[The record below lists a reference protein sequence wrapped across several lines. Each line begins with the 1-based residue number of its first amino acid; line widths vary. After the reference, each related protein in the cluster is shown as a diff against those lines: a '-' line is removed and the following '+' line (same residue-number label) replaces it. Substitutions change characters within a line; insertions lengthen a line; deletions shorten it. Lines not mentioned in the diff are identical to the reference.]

1 MSTILVT
8 GGAGFIGSHLVE
20 RLLKKGNEVIV
31 LDDLST
37 GIKGNIPS
45 GITFHEDTVLDYPAV
60 TYCVQKADKVFHL
73 AASVG
78 VENVLKNPTYCIKNN
93 IQGTENVL
101 KACKEHKKRVLI
113 TSTSEVYGKSPYQNQ
128 TETDDLVYGNPQNL
142 RWSYAASKLIDE
154 LTALGMYHA
163 GYLEVIVARL
173 FNTIGTR
180 QTGKYGMVVPRFID
194 AAKKGERLE
203 VYGHG
208 NQQRTFTSV
217 HDVVW
222 ALDKLMEKDEAVG
235 EVFNVGGV
243 CTTTI
248 ISLAKNIIK
257 LTGSDSMVG
266 LVPYTFVF
274 GEHFEDM
281 QSRIPSIQKI
291 KKLIGYNPERNL
303 NKILMEIINV

>member
-20 RLLKKGNEVIV
+20 RLLKKGNEVII

-37 GIKGNIPS
+37 GSFKNILS
-45 GITFHEDTVLDYPAV
+45 IYHKESVLDYTAV
-60 TYCVQKADKVFHL
+60 SYHVQNVDKVFHL

-78 VENVLKNPTYCIKNN
+78 VENVLKDPTYCINNN

-101 KACKEHKKRVLI
+101 KACREHKKRVLI
-113 TSTSEVYGKSPYQNQ
+113 TSTSEVYGKSPNPIQ

-154 LTALGMYHA
+154 LTALSMYHA
-163 GYLEVIVARL
+163 YGLEVIVARL

-180 QTGKYGMVVPRFID
+180 QTGKYGMVVPRFIER
-194 AAKKGERLE
+194 AKKGELLE
-203 VYGHG
+203 VYGSG

-222 ALDKLMEKDEAVG
+222 ALDKLMETDEAIG

-243 CTTTI
+243 CTSTI
-248 ISLAKNIIK
+248 IRLAHNIIK
-257 LTGSDSMVG
+257 LTGSDSTVS
-266 LVPYTFVF
+266 LVPYTFAF

-281 QSRIPSIQKI
+281 ESRIPSIQKI

-303 NKILMEIINV
+303 NKILMEIIND